1 MYYLAM
7 VYLVPWSHYLTKS
20 FCIVS
25 KLPDGRI
32 WTRRWGPLSA
42 SLSLAKLPP
51 NKAPSH
57 PSVDTHL
64 QVLAHVSYFKSRNE
78 FTGGEFHQNTV
89 SPFCPAVHNMP
100 MARYTFLDWGQC
112 GIWLDSAHPSTSV
125 HLIYLIY
132 IYILCMFLP
141 FLFLSLHV
149 NEHRILCHQFNIFF
163 SG

>member
-1 MYYLAM
+1 MLPRQRNGAQIQENPLKPIEALYLLCQGSLWATRPDHLAELMYYLAM

-32 WTRRWGPLSA
+32 WTWRWGPLSA

-89 SPFCPAVHNMP
+89 CPFCPAVHNMP
-100 MARYTFLDWGQC
+100 MARYTFLD
-112 GIWLDSAHPSTSV
+112 
-125 HLIYLIY
+125 
-132 IYILCMFLP
+132 
-141 FLFLSLHV
+141 
-149 NEHRILCHQFNIFF
+149 
-163 SG
+163 

>member
-7 VYLVPWSHYLTKS
+7 VYSVPWSHYLTKS

-57 PSVDTHL
+57 PSMDTHL

-78 FTGGEFHQNTV
+78 FTEGEFHQNTV
-89 SPFCPAVHNMP
+89 SPFCPAGHNMP
-100 MARYTFLDWGQC
+100 MGQC

-132 IYILCMFLP
+132 ICP
-141 FLFLSLHV
+141 LHV
-149 NEHRILCHQFNIFF
+149 SSLFVPVTSCEWTQNFV
-163 SG
+163 